1 MTPSGAA
8 APHSGARV
16 EIPLTP
22 EDPTD
27 TSASLGSLVKDATV
41 HLSTLVRAEIEL
53 AKLELKASA
62 KQALRGSIFFAAA
75 GAIALFSLWFFWLM
89 VGEILAIWLARW
101 AAFTIVFG
109 TMLLMAG
116 LLVFLGVRRMKRIK
130 KPEQTIAQ
138 AQATAA
144 SLKAAAARD

>member
-1 MTPSGAA
+1 MTSPGAT
-8 APHSGARV
+8 PPNSGARA

-22 EDPTD
+22 EEPTD
-27 TSASLGSLVKDATV
+27 RSGSLGDLVKDATV

-53 AKLELKASA
+53 AKLELKASF
-62 KQALRGSIFFAAA
+62 KQALKGSIFFAAA
-75 GAIALFSLWFFWLM
+75 AAIALFSLWFFWLM
-89 VGEILAIWLARW
+89 VGEILSIWLQRW
-101 AAFTIVFG
+101 AAFSIVFG
-109 TMLLMAG
+109 AMLLFVG
-116 LLVFLGVRRMKRIK
+116 LLAWLGLRRMKAIK